1 MTVWSRPSTPALR
14 PDAYDRIV
22 RALVVEDEFKMATLV
37 RRALER
43 EGYAVDVAA
52 NGEDALWGASEFE
65 YDVIVLDVMIPE
77 PDGIDVCRQL
87 RAKNVWTPVLLLTA
101 RDGVD
106 DRVKG
111 LDAGADDY
119 LPKPFSFEE
128 LYARLRALT
137 RRSPVPR
144 PAAVVVGDIELDPAA
159 HAVTRAGEPVSLS
172 VKEFALLEF
181 LMRHPGE
188 AVTRTAILE
197 HVWDFGYDGTSNV
210 VDVYVSYLRNKLDKP
225 FGSSSIETVRGI
237 GYRLRST

>member
-1 MTVWSRPSTPALR
+1 M
-14 PDAYDRIV
+14 
-22 RALVVEDEFKMATLV
+22 
-37 RRALER
+37 
-43 EGYAVDVAA
+43 
-52 NGEDALWGASEFE
+52 
-65 YDVIVLDVMIPE
+65 
-77 PDGIDVCRQL
+77 
-87 RAKNVWTPVLLLTA
+87 
-101 RDGVD
+101 
-106 DRVKG
+106 
-111 LDAGADDY
+111 
-119 LPKPFSFEE
+119 
-128 LYARLRALT
+128 
-137 RRSPVPR
+137 PR

-225 FGSSSIETVRGI
+225 FGGSSIETVRGV